1 MVQLR
6 VDHLPPTKQLDLHY
20 AVVSVVSTTGD
31 IRSRSG
37 KRSIHDSASLLP
49 SIWNLVIHFIKSIR
63 YRNTVWAAFTRVVSV
78 YSWNTLLLFYLAV
91 LIHLGQVTFCR
102 QVLLLICFSGLG
114 PISLVLAQWC
124 HTKHLL
130 HLQMQTMKSSHQNRR
145 NLCCHL
151 GCRHQWAALMR
162 LPLSHS
168 TWLIVI
174 IGLCVHCIRPSGTI
188 SAPLPCGTDVLQL
201 R

>member
-1 MVQLR
+1 MIQQVFF
-6 VDHLPPTKQLDLHY
+6 HLFGIL
-20 AVVSVVSTTGD
+20 S
-31 IRSRSG
+31 
-37 KRSIHDSASLLP
+37 SISSSPFDTEILSELL
-49 SIWNLVIHFIKSIR
+49 SQS
-63 YRNTVWAAFTRVVSV
+63 VVSV
-78 YSWNTLLLFYLAV
+78 YSWNTLLLFHLAV

-102 QVLLLICFSGLG
+102 EVLLLICFSGLG